1 MFLANRQEGR
11 FKASDIEQYE
21 FDFRMFQSRHKE
33 KGEINLHI
41 CYQILSCFI
50 VYLKLLTRLCF

>member
-33 KGEINLHI
+33 KGGNTLI
-41 CYQILSCFI
+41 CFVILSCFI
-50 VYLKLLTRLCF
+50 VYT